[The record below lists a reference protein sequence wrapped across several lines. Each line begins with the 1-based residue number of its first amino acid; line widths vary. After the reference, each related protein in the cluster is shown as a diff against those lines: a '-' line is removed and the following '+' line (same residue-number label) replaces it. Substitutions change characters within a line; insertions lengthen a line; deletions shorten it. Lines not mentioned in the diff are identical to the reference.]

1 MMGIRGIC
9 NIKKNEAALETIK
22 GYKNNFERQYTQQ
35 LFMLNQKLNQT
46 IETANVLHSQLLVA
60 EALIEANKKLLLT
73 GDAQITEYIIALGNL
88 ISIQDGI
95 AQNNVSKL
103 QIINEIN
110 YWKSNE

>member
-1 MMGIRGIC
+1 LC
-9 NIKKNEAALETIK
+9 
-22 GYKNNFERQYTQQ
+22 
-35 LFMLNQKLNQT
+35 
-46 IETANVLHSQLLVA
+46 A
-60 EALIEANKKLLLT
+60 EALIAANKKLLLT

-88 ISIQDGI
+88 IAIQDGI